1 MNLLGWT
8 LFFLSAQAT
17 ELAGVSL
24 QDQKTLANQTLKLH
38 GAGLR
43 EKYWLD
49 IYVAG
54 LYLPSS
60 FSEEKSSASEIISAN
75 VPKSIHT
82 EFIFPNVS
90 KEKMVETLE
99 ENIQNNP
106 KISSD
111 TQEKMKRCQSW
122 MEDYTS
128 GDQIIFDYVP
138 NKGTTITVKGTI
150 KGTIEGTDFM
160 RALFEIYIGPNPAS
174 EQLKQGLLNQNPS

>member
-1 MNLLGWT
+1 ML
-8 LFFLSAQAT
+8 LSAQAA

-24 QDQKTLANQTLKLH
+24 KNQTTLGNQTLILH
-38 GAGLR
+38 GIGLR

-54 LYLPSS
+54 LYLPAS
-60 FSEEKSSASEIISAN
+60 FSEKNSSSTEIISAD

-90 KEKMVETLE
+90 KEKMIETLE

-106 KISSD
+106 KISPQ

-128 GDQIIFDYVP
+128 GDKIIFDYMP
-138 NKGTTITVKGTI
+138 NKGTTITVKGTV

-160 RALFEIYIGPNPAS
+160 KALFEIYIGPNPAS
-174 EQLKQGLLNQNPS
+174 EQLKEGLLNQTLH